1 MIISKFNLN
10 SCMKTINLILSDVLA
25 TNWRTVKSKQK
36 NREQGM
42 NKLS

>member
-1 MIISKFNLN
+1 
-10 SCMKTINLILSDVLA
+10 MKTIILILSDVLA
-25 TNWRTVKSKQK
+25 TNWRTVKRKKK

>member
-10 SCMKTINLILSDVLA
+10 SCMKTINLILRDVLA